1 VVLAARTRAA
11 QLARLVKLTTKLPEV
26 DVVTVK
32 HSTFVVRSKKFA
44 YYLVDHH
51 GDGRVSLECKAD
63 RGTNAALVDSDRER
77 FFLPKYMA
85 HHGWV
90 GLYLDVGTVDW
101 DEIEALLEDAYRLTA
116 PKSLVR
122 LLDVTGA

>member
-1 VVLAARTRAA
+1 MAGG
-11 QLARLVKLTTKLPEV
+11 LPEV
-26 DVVTVK
+26 DVVTRN
-32 HSTFVVRSKKFA
+32 HTTFLVRTKKFA

-51 GDGRVSLECKAD
+51 GDGRVSFECKAD
-63 RGTNAALVDSDRER
+63 RGTNTDLVRTDPDR

-90 GLYLDVGTVDW
+90 GLYLDARAVDW
-101 DEIEALLEDAYRLTA
+101 GQVEALLEDAYRLTA

-122 LLDVTGA
+122 QLDDPST